1 VIRPYFFA
9 VRAVMQGWTRGVL
22 LSLASVPRPVDDP
35 RAHASGVDSDRL
47 LIFGGGVAVGWGVL
61 SHDLGLP
68 GSLARRLST
77 LTGRGT
83 DIDVRASP
91 DFRASTAL
99 RDLARVDLARY
110 DGIIL
115 TLGLTELLSLAS
127 VRSWRRAL
135 DDLLDHIREQS
146 SSQAQVFVVG
156 VHAPTQITGYD
167 RFMAPLMSYHR
178 AAINRA
184 SELAAAHRA
193 GVTFIPFDPPPGRDG
208 NRHRNHSQYLEFAA
222 ILAPPIAA
230 ALDRA
235 FEQSHSAPRQRIV
248 PIDEDARRFAL
259 ERLNILDSAPEERLN
274 RLVEFARRAFQ
285 TASAAITII
294 DDDRFWLKAGAGT
307 GVSEG
312 RRESAI
318 CVTTMGQSGA
328 LVVSDV
334 SEDARFANRPG
345 IGSSPTRFYA
355 GFPIEAPNG
364 VAIGALCVFDP
375 ASRDVSA
382 FDRALLRDI
391 ALMVQKEIW
400 LRSARD
406 SQR

>member
-1 VIRPYFFA
+1 
-9 VRAVMQGWTRGVL
+9 MQGWTRGVL
-22 LSLASVPRPVDDP
+22 RSLASVPRPGDDP
-35 RAHASGVDSDRL
+35 RVHASGVESDRL
-47 LIFGGGVAVGWGVL
+47 LLFGGGAAVGWGVL

-68 GSLARRLST
+68 GSLARKLST
-77 LTGRGT
+77 LTRRGT

-91 DFRASTAL
+91 EFRASTAI

-115 TLGLTELLSLAS
+115 TLGLSELLSLDSA
-127 VRSWRRAL
+127 RSWRQHL
-135 DDLLDHIREQS
+135 DELLDHISEQS
-146 SSQAQVFVVG
+146 SSQAQIFVVG
-156 VHAPTQITGYD
+156 VQALTQITAYD

-184 SELAAAHRA
+184 SALATAHRV

-208 NRHRNHSQYLEFAA
+208 NRHRTHNQYLEFAA

-230 ALDRA
+230 ALDRV
-235 FEQSHSAPRQRIV
+235 FEQSHAPRQRFV
-248 PIDEDARRFAL
+248 PLDEDARRFAL
-259 ERLNILDSAPEERLN
+259 ERLHILDSAPEERLN
-274 RLVEFARRAFQ
+274 RLVEFARRAFH

-334 SEDARFANRPG
+334 SVDARFADRPHAG
-345 IGSSPTRFYA
+345 TSPTRFYA

-375 ASRDVSA
+375 APREVRT
-382 FDRALLRDI
+382 FDHALLRDI
-391 ALMVQKEIW
+391 ALMVQKEFW

-406 SQR
+406 SQH